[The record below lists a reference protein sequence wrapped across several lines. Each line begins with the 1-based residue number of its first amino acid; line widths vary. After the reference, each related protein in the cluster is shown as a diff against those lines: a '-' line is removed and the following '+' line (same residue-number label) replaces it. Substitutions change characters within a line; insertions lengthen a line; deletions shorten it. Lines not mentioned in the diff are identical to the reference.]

1 MSYQDDKRLHQTLS
15 FLGLRAQATAVGLLQ
30 LCRELGD
37 AGVLNPEALERIK
50 DAISRDIAV
59 GCPPSARR
67 EDYERDVRGRLDR
80 LFDGEEKISDARP
93 LPADPVH

>member
-1 MSYQDDKRLHQTLS
+1 MAYQDDKKLHQTLS

-30 LCRELGD
+30 LCRELSD
-37 AGVLNPEALERIK
+37 AGVLSSEAMERIK

-67 EDYERDVRGRLDR
+67 DEYERDVRGRLDR
-80 LFDGEEKISDARP
+80 LFAGDERVGDQP
-93 LPADPVH
+93 LIN